1 MNGHGDTLAVVR
13 GHSGGDGRRGLDR
26 QTREVLSLMLGN
38 RTKIVANSVA
48 FGVNVYQRS
57 QLVEDESNIVTVA

>member
-13 GHSGGDGRRGLDR
+13 GQSSGDGRRSLNR
-26 QTREVLSLMLGN
+26 QTPEELPLMLSN
-38 RTKIVANSVA
+38 RTKNVAKSVA

-57 QLVEDESNIVTVA
+57 QLVEDESDMVTVA